1 MIIELVAVQ
10 RCGPYMPGEEFRANT
25 PDARALLAL
34 GRAVRKQEYMT
45 RDMTAASNYLVREVV
60 HEVVREAV
68 RHAVEEVAAIVVSDA
83 VREFAEENHI
93 DISSIQG
100 TGMNGRIL
108 KRDIQ
113 AAIDA

>member
-1 MIIELVAVQ
+1 MIVELVAVQ

-34 GRAVRKQEYMT
+34 GRAVRKQEYIT
-45 RDMTAASNYLVREVV
+45 RDMVASTDYSVREVV
-60 HEVVREAV
+60 RE
-68 RHAVEEVAAIVVSDA
+68 EEAIEEAVVSDS
-83 VREFAEENHI
+83 VRLFAEENHI
-93 DISSIQG
+93 DIAKIEG

>member
-34 GRAVRKQEYMT
+34 GRAVRKQEYIT
-45 RDMTAASNYLVREVV
+45 RDMVASRDYVREDLTVES
-60 HEVVREAV
+60 EVL
-68 RHAVEEVAAIVVSDA
+68 ISDS

>member
-1 MIIELVAVQ
+1 MIVELVAVQ

-45 RDMTAASNYLVREVV
+45 RDMVASTDYSVREVV
-60 HEVVREAV
+60 REEEAIEEAV
-68 RHAVEEVAAIVVSDA
+68 VVSDS

-93 DISSIQG
+93 DIAKIEG

>member
-10 RCGPYMPGEEFRANT
+10 RCGPHMPGEEFRANT

-45 RDMTAASNYLVREVV
+45 RDMVASTDYSVR
-60 HEVVREAV
+60 EVVREAA
-68 RHAVEEVAAIVVSDA
+68 REAIEEAAEIVVSDA
-83 VREFAEENHI
+83 VREFAKENHI
-93 DISSIQG
+93 DIASIQG

-113 AAIDA
+113 DAIDA

>member
-1 MIIELVAVQ
+1 MIVELVAVQ

-45 RDMTAASNYLVREVV
+45 RDMVASTDYSVREVV
-60 HEVVREAV
+60 REEEAIEEAV
-68 RHAVEEVAAIVVSDA
+68 VVSDS

-93 DISSIQG
+93 DIAKIEG

-108 KRDIQ
+108 KRDVQ